1 VGEHRPRGCAEGCC
15 CCFVS
20 GTQKHLS
27 LSYKIRRH
35 LQRSLLSFRRAAN
48 LLQVPLFL
56 AVLSEGTNGR
66 KQQNL
71 RCLTHCIFVSRRS
84 DPGRLLRQRKVLLF
98 RENQPKFAKWQRIG
112 CLFVENTQ
120 SLFEKGK
127 TDVQGAE
134 NVKVKQIDM
143 AQMSNC
149 DKIKIDMHFRVTI
162 IRIVQQQ

>member
-1 VGEHRPRGCAEGCC
+1 M
-15 CCFVS
+15 
-20 GTQKHLS
+20 
-27 LSYKIRRH
+27 
-35 LQRSLLSFRRAAN
+35 
-48 LLQVPLFL
+48 PLFL
-56 AVLSEGTNGR
+56 RLCRGGRTSENSSISAARHTA
-66 KQQNL
+66 
-71 RCLTHCIFVSRRS
+71 FSS
-84 DPGRLLRQRKVLLF
+84 PGRAFPEDDLDKEKVLLF
-98 RENQPKFAKWQRIG
+98 RENQPKFAKWQGID

-134 NVKVKQIDM
+134 NRQLKQIDM

>member
-1 VGEHRPRGCAEGCC
+1 MKKKAPLPTGRGAFFHGAAG
-15 CCFVS
+15 S
-20 GTQKHLS
+20 GSGMCPHEKVILFS
-27 LSYKIRRH
+27 KNRR
-35 LQRSLLSFRRAAN
+35 
-48 LLQVPLFL
+48 
-56 AVLSEGTNGR
+56 
-66 KQQNL
+66 
-71 RCLTHCIFVSRRS
+71 IFAT
-84 DPGRLLRQRKVLLF
+84 
-98 RENQPKFAKWQRIG
+98 AKGNG

-149 DKIKIDMHFRVTI
+149 DKIKVDMHFRVTI

>member
-1 VGEHRPRGCAEGCC
+1 MALPE
-15 CCFVS
+15 
-20 GTQKHLS
+20 
-27 LSYKIRRH
+27 
-35 LQRSLLSFRRAAN
+35 RAN
-48 LLQVPLFL
+48 EQ
-56 AVLSEGTNGR
+56 
-66 KQQNL
+66 KQQHL
-71 RCLTHCIFVSRRS
+71 RCPTHGIFLSRKVIWTKK
-84 DPGRLLRQRKVLLF
+84 KVLLF
-98 RENQPKFAKWQRIG
+98 RENQPKFAKWQGID

-134 NVKVKQIDM
+134 NRQLKQIDM